1 MKKLLYPIILL
12 SHRWGAYHSWP
23 LIFFLI
29 GYLVWFHIIEAIP
42 RSYYL
47 TITMAIDRVIPFCE
61 VFVIPYL
68 SWFAFVAIGCFGC
81 YKADRDTYDSL
92 STSLM
97 LGMTTFLVISTFLP
111 NRQPLR
117 LIEMPRDN
125 VFTRLVAGLWMTDT
139 PTNVWPSIHVFNTAA
154 VEMAILKSEHP
165 RFRQLPFRIGLT
177 IWSVLIIL
185 STVFIK
191 QHSMFDVITALIL
204 IAVCYVRIYREH
216 AAFRFLKWD
225 AFALKL
231 EKETVEA
238 VFGKK
243 DKK

>member
-1 MKKLLYPIILL
+1 
-12 SHRWGAYHSWP
+12 
-23 LIFFLI
+23 
-29 GYLVWFHIIEAIP
+29 
-42 RSYYL
+42 
-47 TITMAIDRVIPFCE
+47 
-61 VFVIPYL
+61 
-68 SWFAFVAIGCFGC
+68 
-81 YKADRDTYDSL
+81 
-92 STSLM
+92 
-97 LGMTTFLVISTFLP
+97 
-111 NRQPLR
+111 
-117 LIEMPRDN
+117 
-125 VFTRLVAGLWMTDT
+125 
-139 PTNVWPSIHVFNTAA
+139 
-154 VEMAILKSEHP
+154 MAILKSEHP